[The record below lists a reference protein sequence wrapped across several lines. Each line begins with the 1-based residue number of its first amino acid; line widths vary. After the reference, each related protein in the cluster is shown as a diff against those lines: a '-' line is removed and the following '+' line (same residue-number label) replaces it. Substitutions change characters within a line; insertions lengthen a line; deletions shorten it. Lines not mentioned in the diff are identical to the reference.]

1 MKLTGIGH
9 YSSDMALPLA
19 YRSGSL
25 GAPPVNSSSPQ
36 LKSSGGPQ
44 DPREYVNRAREEI
57 EMLLGKPVPPEGE
70 KQVIEA
76 SGRFLKTV
84 HPSWYE
90 LGGKVANQANPIVF
104 ENLQNRLNQTTAFRK
119 GVAIGAAVAVLTAV
133 GISWLITRSM
143 VK

>member
-76 SGRFLKTV
+76 SGRFLKT
-84 HPSWYE
+84 
-90 LGGKVANQANPIVF
+90 GKVANQANPIVF